1 MKLDIQF
8 KELEILVSNM
18 GASQVEWKSDV
29 AIEFLESDWKIKL
42 ETTGIDVDIN
52 DIEILPNGLF
62 NYRGEQIL
70 LYMKKAYFGYTYTFH
85 FYDCEALKGKKTQ
98 GVFEKRYVVTQRKDG
113 FFLMNRQLSNGQYD
127 ENKLEKLLACGHCLN
142 WYNQKYPKKYGKHTK
157 NNFNIAEFFEQFNY
171 TPITDKPSN
180 TDITAPAAGYNADWP
195 HVSWKLRNRHNWICT
210 DCGNKFESHQLDVH
224 HINKIESDDRESNLK
239 VVCKD
244 CHAEYHQHMKRL

>member
-29 AIEFLESDWKIKL
+29 SIKTIESDWKIKL

-70 LYMKKAYFGYTYTFH
+70 LYIKKAYFGTPYTFH
-85 FYDCEALKGKKTQ
+85 FCNCKALKDRK
-98 GVFEKRYVVTQRKDG
+98 EKGDYEIRYVATQRKDG
-113 FFLMNRQLSNGQYD
+113 SFLMNRQLSNGQYSKNTI
-127 ENKLEKLLACGHCLN
+127 EYLLACQCCLD
-142 WYNQKYPKKYGKHTK
+142 WYNEKHPKTYHKHTK
-157 NNFNIAEFFEQFNY
+157 NNFNIAEFFEQFNN

-180 TDITAPAAGYNADWP
+180 TDITAPAAGYTVDWS
-195 HVSWKLRNRHNWICT
+195 HISWELRNRHNWICT
-210 DCGNKFESHQLDVH
+210 DCGNKFEPHQLDVH
-224 HINKIESDDRESNLK
+224 HINKIESDNRESNLK

-244 CHAEYHQHMKRL
+244 CHAEYHTHMKRQ